1 MKIRLDDAIDQVT
14 ARMTAVTPDDDLAVK
29 IVSALPER
37 PGSLSLV
44 WIARFAMGALA
55 TLALAVVLRTFD
67 DGSSGVGPA
76 EAGRHSA
83 SVTPFEAGNMGVTP
97 DLEPRAVSVA
107 SALRR
112 ADSRRPTI
120 ESDSQDHEFSLAAID
135 AVAALDVGAIALADL
150 SEDAPLTLEPLV
162 IADLP
167 LTAEFSPQ

>member
-1 MKIRLDDAIDQVT
+1 MKIRLDDAIDQVA

-55 TLALAVVLRTFD
+55 TLALAVVLRTFG
-67 DGSSGVGPA
+67 GSRGVGPA